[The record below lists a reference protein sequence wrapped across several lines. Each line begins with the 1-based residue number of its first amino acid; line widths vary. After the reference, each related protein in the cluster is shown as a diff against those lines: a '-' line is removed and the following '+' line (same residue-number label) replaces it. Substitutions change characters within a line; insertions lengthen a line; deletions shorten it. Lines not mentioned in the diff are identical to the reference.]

1 MVTFETVMEIK
12 ILHKQGMSSR
22 AIARE
27 LGISRNTVKR
37 YLQTKSEPPKYT
49 PRPAVA
55 SLLDEYRDYIRQRIA
70 DAHPYKIPAT
80 VIAREIRD
88 QGYRGGMTIL
98 RAFIRS
104 LSVPQEQEP
113 AVRFETEPGR
123 QMQVDWGTMRNGRS
137 PLHVFVAVLGYSR
150 MLYIEFT
157 DNMRYDTLETCH
169 RNAFRFFGGVPREVL
184 YDNMKTVVLQR
195 DAYQTGQHRFHPSLW
210 QFGKE
215 MGFSPRLCRPFRAQ
229 TKGKVER
236 MVQYTRNSFYI
247 PLMTRLRPMGIT
259 VDVETANRHGLR
271 WLHDVANQRKHE
283 TIQARPCDRWL
294 EEQQSML
301 ALPPEK
307 KEYDF
312 TFATGAPQK
321 QLQSLRSL
329 SFIER
334 NENIVLLGPSGVG
347 KTHLAIAMGY
357 EAVRAGIKVRF
368 TTAADLL
375 LQLST
380 AQRQGRYKTTLQRGV
395 MAPRLLII
403 DEIGY
408 LPFSQEEAKLFF
420 QVIAKRYEKS
430 AMILTSNL
438 PFGQWDQ
445 TFAGDAA
452 LTSAMLDRI
461 LHHSHVVQIKG
472 ESYRLRQKRKAGV
485 IAEANPE

>member
-1 MVTFETVMEIK
+1 MEIK

-37 YLQTKSEPPKYT
+37 YLQAKSEPPKYT

-137 PLHVFVAVLGYSR
+137 PLHVFVAVLGY
-150 MLYIEFT
+150 
-157 DNMRYDTLETCH
+157 
-169 RNAFRFFGGVPREVL
+169 PREVL

-301 ALPPEK
+301 ALPPETSTTHSA
-307 KEYDF
+307 EEWRDDG
-312 TFATGAPQK
+312 TATSTTDGARRAVATGKPYK
-321 QLQSLRSL
+321 RS
-329 SFIER
+329 
-334 NENIVLLGPSGVG
+334 
-347 KTHLAIAMGY
+347 AC
-357 EAVRAGIKVRF
+357 AV
-368 TTAADLL
+368 TTGSRPGMELY
-375 LQLST
+375 
-380 AQRQGRYKTTLQRGV
+380 G
-395 MAPRLLII
+395 
-403 DEIGY
+403 
-408 LPFSQEEAKLFF
+408 LPGA
-420 QVIAKRYEKS
+420 S
-430 AMILTSNL
+430 AS
-438 PFGQWDQ
+438 
-445 TFAGDAA
+445 
-452 LTSAMLDRI
+452 
-461 LHHSHVVQIKG
+461 
-472 ESYRLRQKRKAGV
+472 
-485 IAEANPE
+485 

>member
-1 MVTFETVMEIK
+1 
-12 ILHKQGMSSR
+12 
-22 AIARE
+22 
-27 LGISRNTVKR
+27 
-37 YLQTKSEPPKYT
+37 
-49 PRPAVA
+49 
-55 SLLDEYRDYIRQRIA
+55 
-70 DAHPYKIPAT
+70 
-80 VIAREIRD
+80 
-88 QGYRGGMTIL
+88 
-98 RAFIRS
+98 
-104 LSVPQEQEP
+104 
-113 AVRFETEPGR
+113 
-123 QMQVDWGTMRNGRS
+123 
-137 PLHVFVAVLGYSR
+137 
-150 MLYIEFT
+150 
-157 DNMRYDTLETCH
+157 
-169 RNAFRFFGGVPREVL
+169 
-184 YDNMKTVVLQR
+184 
-195 DAYQTGQHRFHPSLW
+195 
-210 QFGKE
+210 
-215 MGFSPRLCRPFRAQ
+215 
-229 TKGKVER
+229 
-236 MVQYTRNSFYI
+236 
-247 PLMTRLRPMGIT
+247 MTRLRPMGIT

-283 TIQARPCDRWL
+283 TIQPVPAIAGSKSSSPCWHCLR
-294 EEQQSML
+294 
-301 ALPPEK
+301 EK
-307 KEYDF
+307 KEYDVHPGENLVNFDKHPLHHPLHLRLILQRSGVMMELQHQRLMALAGQLQLESLISAAPALSQQAVDQNGYMDFPEHLLHEEKLARHQRKQAMYTRMAAFPAVKTFEEYDF

>member
-1 MVTFETVMEIK
+1 MMMELQHQRLMALAGQLQLESLISAVPALSQQAVDQEWSYMDFLEHLLHEEKLARHQRKQAMYTRMAAFPAVKTFE
-12 ILHKQGMSSR
+12 
-22 AIARE
+22 
-27 LGISRNTVKR
+27 
-37 YLQTKSEPPKYT
+37 
-49 PRPAVA
+49 
-55 SLLDEYRDYIRQRIA
+55 
-70 DAHPYKIPAT
+70 
-80 VIAREIRD
+80 
-88 QGYRGGMTIL
+88 
-98 RAFIRS
+98 
-104 LSVPQEQEP
+104 
-113 AVRFETEPGR
+113 
-123 QMQVDWGTMRNGRS
+123 
-137 PLHVFVAVLGYSR
+137 
-150 MLYIEFT
+150 
-157 DNMRYDTLETCH
+157 
-169 RNAFRFFGGVPREVL
+169 
-184 YDNMKTVVLQR
+184 
-195 DAYQTGQHRFHPSLW
+195 
-210 QFGKE
+210 
-215 MGFSPRLCRPFRAQ
+215 
-229 TKGKVER
+229 
-236 MVQYTRNSFYI
+236 
-247 PLMTRLRPMGIT
+247 
-259 VDVETANRHGLR
+259 
-271 WLHDVANQRKHE
+271 
-283 TIQARPCDRWL
+283 
-294 EEQQSML
+294 
-301 ALPPEK
+301 
-307 KEYDF
+307 EYDF

-408 LPFSQEEAKLFF
+408 LPF
-420 QVIAKRYEKS
+420 
-430 AMILTSNL
+430 
-438 PFGQWDQ
+438 GQWDQ

>member
-1 MVTFETVMEIK
+1 RLMALAGQLQLESLISAAPALSQQAVDQEWSYMDFLEHLLHEEKLARHQRKQAMYTRMAAFPAVKTFE
-12 ILHKQGMSSR
+12 
-22 AIARE
+22 
-27 LGISRNTVKR
+27 
-37 YLQTKSEPPKYT
+37 
-49 PRPAVA
+49 
-55 SLLDEYRDYIRQRIA
+55 
-70 DAHPYKIPAT
+70 
-80 VIAREIRD
+80 
-88 QGYRGGMTIL
+88 
-98 RAFIRS
+98 
-104 LSVPQEQEP
+104 
-113 AVRFETEPGR
+113 
-123 QMQVDWGTMRNGRS
+123 
-137 PLHVFVAVLGYSR
+137 
-150 MLYIEFT
+150 
-157 DNMRYDTLETCH
+157 
-169 RNAFRFFGGVPREVL
+169 
-184 YDNMKTVVLQR
+184 
-195 DAYQTGQHRFHPSLW
+195 
-210 QFGKE
+210 
-215 MGFSPRLCRPFRAQ
+215 
-229 TKGKVER
+229 
-236 MVQYTRNSFYI
+236 
-247 PLMTRLRPMGIT
+247 
-259 VDVETANRHGLR
+259 
-271 WLHDVANQRKHE
+271 
-283 TIQARPCDRWL
+283 
-294 EEQQSML
+294 
-301 ALPPEK
+301 
-307 KEYDF
+307 EYDF

-408 LPFSQEEAKLFF
+408 LPF
-420 QVIAKRYEKS
+420 
-430 AMILTSNL
+430 
-438 PFGQWDQ
+438 GQWDQ